1 LSLVFVL
8 VSAPAWA
15 LDDFS
20 TTRTLG
26 MGDASRAYAVGNAG
40 PALNP
45 SGMSLVKNFQV
56 LEGSYAYSSRLH
68 AHTLHAS
75 MVDNTSAFGIGGG
88 LYYNYRISEPPA
100 VPSGRGHE
108 AGLALSLPLAGRATI
123 GGTVKY
129 FSLSGN
135 EAPENRTGGVTF
147 DLGMTLTVLP
157 KLSLAVVGTNLR
169 NLYNSNA
176 PQGIGYGIALIPMRD
191 LVIVA
196 DGWTRFTP
204 DNLTLRKGTS
214 VMVGGDLT
222 VAGKFDVRLGG
233 GYDAATLNGYG
244 SAGLSLV
251 SEVGAIDGGIR
262 QDILVHQDSQRATV
276 VAISLRLFIPAQQPT
291 LQ

>member
-1 LSLVFVL
+1 
-8 VSAPAWA
+8 
-15 LDDFS
+15 
-20 TTRTLG
+20 
-26 MGDASRAYAVGNAG
+26 
-40 PALNP
+40 
-45 SGMSLVKNFQV
+45 
-56 LEGSYAYSSRLH
+56 
-68 AHTLHAS
+68 
-75 MVDNTSAFGIGGG
+75 
-88 LYYNYRISEPPA
+88 
-100 VPSGRGHE
+100 
-108 AGLALSLPLAGRATI
+108 
-123 GGTVKY
+123 
-129 FSLSGN
+129 
-135 EAPENRTGGVTF
+135 
-147 DLGMTLTVLP
+147 
-157 KLSLAVVGTNLR
+157 
-169 NLYNSNA
+169 
-176 PQGIGYGIALIPMRD
+176 MRD

-233 GYDAATLNGYG
+233 GTTPPPCNGYG